1 MGFVNLFSGY
11 KTYIAAI
18 GLVGLSVYQASTGDF
33 SQSFQTLMSALA
45 AAGLRSAIAAQA
57 TSKAS

>member
-18 GLVGLSVYQASTGDF
+18 GLVGLSVYQASTAEF
-33 SQSFQTLMSALA
+33 SQAFQTLMSALV
-45 AAGLRSAIAAQA
+45 AAGLRSAITTASA
-57 TSKAS
+57 SKSA